1 LEQKLGNVLITG
13 GAGFVGSNLTKF
25 LIKDNLADKIT
36 VLDNESVG
44 SREVLSGFDV
54 DFILGDLRDKSI
66 VMQALNGIDV
76 VIHLAA
82 DTRVIDSIKNPRFNF
97 ENNVLATFELMMSMV
112 ESGVSKLINASSGG
126 AILGEV
132 PPPVNELMVPNPL
145 SPYGASKLAI
155 EGYSSAFSEIYNM
168 NIMNLRFSNVYGPLS
183 FHKGSV
189 VATCLK
195 ALLNRSPIVV
205 YGDGEQTRDY
215 IYTEDLC
222 RGIVQAIKSAQSGV
236 FQLGTGVATSINQL
250 IDNMK
255 LVVGTDF
262 AVNVEYKDARL
273 GEIIHTHCDISKAR
287 QAFDFNP
294 TTQVREGIGHTW
306 QWFQSLAVNE

>member
-1 LEQKLGNVLITG
+1 LKQKLGNVLITG
-13 GAGFVGSNLTKF
+13 GAGFVGSNLTRF
-25 LIKDNLADKIT
+25 LVKNNLADKISI
-36 VLDNESVG
+36 LDNESVG
-44 SREVLSGFDV
+44 SRTAVSDFDV
-54 DFILGDLRDKSI
+54 EFILGDLRDKNV
-66 VMQALNGIDV
+66 VMQALKGIDV

-97 ENNVLATFELMMSMV
+97 ENNVVATFELMMSMV
-112 ESGVSKLINASSGG
+112 ESGVSKLINASTGG

-132 PPPVNELMVPNPL
+132 PPPVHELMVPNPL

-155 EGYSSAFSEIYNM
+155 EGYSSAFAEIYNM

-189 VATCLK
+189 VATYLK
-195 ALLNRSPIVV
+195 ALLNHSPIVV
-205 YGDGEQTRDY
+205 FGDGEQTRDY

-222 RGIVQAIKSAQSGV
+222 KGIVQAIQSDLSGV

-250 IDNMK
+250 INNMK
-255 LVVGTDF
+255 
-262 AVNVEYKDARL
+262 AVIGDQLAINVEYKEARL

-287 QAFDFNP
+287 QAFGFNP
-294 TTQVREGIGHTW
+294 STQVREGIGYTW
-306 QWFQSLAVNE
+306 EWFQG

>member
-1 LEQKLGNVLITG
+1 MKQKLGNVLITG
-13 GAGFVGSNLTKF
+13 GAGFVGSNLTRF
-25 LIKDNLADKIT
+25 LVKNNLADKISI
-36 VLDNESVG
+36 LDNESVG
-44 SREVLSGFDV
+44 SRTAVSDFDV
-54 DFILGDLRDKSI
+54 EFILGDLRDKNV
-66 VMQALNGIDV
+66 VMQALKGIDV

-97 ENNVLATFELMMSMV
+97 ENNVVATFELMMSMV
-112 ESGVSKLINASSGG
+112 ESGVSKLINASTGG

-132 PPPVNELMVPNPL
+132 PPPVHELMVPNPL

-155 EGYSSAFSEIYNM
+155 EGYSSAFAEIYNM

-189 VATCLK
+189 VATYLK
-195 ALLNRSPIVV
+195 ALLNHSPIVV
-205 YGDGEQTRDY
+205 FGDGEQTRDY

-222 RGIVQAIKSAQSGV
+222 KGIVQAIQSDLSGV

-250 IDNMK
+250 INNMK
-255 LVVGTDF
+255 
-262 AVNVEYKDARL
+262 AVIGDQLAINVEYKEARL

-287 QAFDFNP
+287 QAFGFNP
-294 TTQVREGIGHTW
+294 STQVREGIGYTW
-306 QWFQSLAVNE
+306 EWFQG